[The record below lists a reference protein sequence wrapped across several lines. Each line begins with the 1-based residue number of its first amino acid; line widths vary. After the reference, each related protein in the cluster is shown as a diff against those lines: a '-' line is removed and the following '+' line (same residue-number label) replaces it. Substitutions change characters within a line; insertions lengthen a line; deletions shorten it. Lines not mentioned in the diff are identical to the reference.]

1 MDSIFGQITA
11 ILALTVGTAFVIRL
25 LKQPLIVAYIFTGI
39 ICGPFLLNLLH
50 GDQHLYEAFAQFGVV
65 LLLFIIGLNLNLRH
79 LRSIGRTSLVTGLGQ
94 VLFTAGIGL
103 LLLLV
108 IGSRIQSAA
117 YLALAIT
124 FSSTII
130 IMKLLT
136 DKHDTDTIYGRY
148 TIGLMLVQDLIA
160 VVLIIVLGMIGGEG
174 EGSGWFRIGRLVV
187 ELGAVLA
194 VLVAASKYV
203 LPRLLA
209 RIADSR
215 ELLFLFAIAWCFGV
229 ASVLYWLGFSLE
241 VGAIL
246 SGIALSSSPFQ
257 MEIASRVRPLRDFF
271 LVLFFIVLG
280 SELSLGA
287 LNQIILPAVLL
298 SLFILIGNPLILYLL
313 FRRMRFTRRNSL
325 LAGLTAAQVSEFGF
339 VLLFAGRNAG
349 HVHGNEVGIF
359 TAVAIITIF
368 ASSYLITYNEQI
380 YRWLAP
386 FFARFGPDQHRQ
398 AETPDQAY
406 DAWVVGH
413 HRIGENVTHTLEELG
428 KSYAVIDFDP
438 KIADRMA
445 LADKP
450 FFFGDIADVEFL
462 ESLPLANSEII
473 IMTIPTADDQVN
485 LIRHV
490 RNQGSEALIIA
501 NAYHHAEADEL
512 YESGA
517 DFVMRPHLV
526 GGQWIASILKSGQ
539 WNHQS
544 FAALRAKVDGMSV
557 N

>member
-1 MDSIFGQITA
+1 MDSIFGQLTA
-11 ILALTVGTAFVIRL
+11 ILALTVGIAFVIRL

-65 LLLFIIGLNLNLRH
+65 LLLFIIGLNLNLGH

-103 LLLLV
+103 LLLLA
-108 IGSRIQSAA
+108 IGSQLQSAA

-136 DKHDTDTIYGRY
+136 DKHDTDSIYGRY

-160 VVLIIVLGMIGGEG
+160 VVLIIVLGMISGEA
-174 EGSGWFRIGRLVV
+174 EGNGWFHVGKLIV

-194 VLVAASKYV
+194 VLAAASKYL

-229 ASVLYWLGFSLE
+229 ASILYWLGFSLE

-280 SELSLGA
+280 SELTLGA
-287 LNQIILPAVLL
+287 LEQIILPAVLL

-313 FRRMRFTRRNSL
+313 FRRMQFTRRNSL

-349 HVHGNEVGIF
+349 HVHGSEVGIF

-380 YRWLAP
+380 YRLLAP
-386 FFARFGPDQHRQ
+386 LFNRFGPDRNRQ
-398 AETPDQAY
+398 NETLNQAF

-413 HRIGENVTHTLEELG
+413 HRIGENVTQTLEELG

-438 KIADRMA
+438 RVADRLA
-445 LADKP
+445 LADTP
-450 FFFGDIADVEFL
+450 FYFGDIADVEFL
-462 ESLPLANSEII
+462 ESLPLVQSKII
-473 IMTIPTADDQVN
+473 VMTIPTADDQVN

-490 RNQGSEALIIA
+490 RNQGGEALIVA
-501 NAYHHAEADEL
+501 NAYHGAEANEL
-512 YESGA
+512 YEAGA

-526 GGQWIASILKSGQ
+526 GGQWISTILKQ
-539 WNHQS
+539 EAWDRPTFQK
-544 FAALRAKVDGMSV
+544 LRSKINELPA